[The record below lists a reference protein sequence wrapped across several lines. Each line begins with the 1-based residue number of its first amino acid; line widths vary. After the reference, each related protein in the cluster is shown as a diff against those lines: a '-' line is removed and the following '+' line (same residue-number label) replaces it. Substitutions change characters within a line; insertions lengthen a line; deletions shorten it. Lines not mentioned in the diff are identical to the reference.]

1 VNTFQWIAASIIGVL
16 SVARTAR
23 LIVWDE
29 YPPTIW
35 LRMKWDDA
43 TGESGWNKLL
53 HCQFCL
59 TPWLAAGMLLWAWLA
74 GIEDDSAS
82 SVIWWVVNGWWA
94 GSYLAASYVAYDQ
107 PEE

>member
-1 VNTFQWIAASIIGVL
+1 MSGLSHWTQFWAAVIGIL

-29 YPPTIW
+29 YPPSIW

-43 TGESGWNKLL
+43 THESGWNKLL

-59 TPWLAAGMLLWAWLA
+59 SPYLAAGMLLWFWLA
-74 GIEDDSAS
+74 GDHWS
-82 SVIWWVVNGWWA
+82 WWVVNGVWA
-94 GSYLAASYVAYDQ
+94 GSYLAASFVAYDQ
-107 PEE
+107 PDE